1 MTRFEPTHRVAL
13 LIQNTKYHKVYNSE
27 PKIEFFT
34 DCKNSSKD
42 KKTFM
47 RFLEHDLDFQPNSP
61 ESPDEIIELTDVTY
75 NEINDTLAKLMSKLE
90 HFQTLKNKKLLIL
103 VFYVGQVVLVE

>member
-34 DCKNSSKD
+34 DCKNSPKD

-47 RFLEHDLDFQPNSP
+47 RFLEQDLDF
-61 ESPDEIIELTDVTY
+61 
-75 NEINDTLAKLMSKLE
+75 
-90 HFQTLKNKKLLIL
+90 
-103 VFYVGQVVLVE
+103 

>member
-47 RFLEHDLDFQPNSP
+47 RFLEHDLDF
-61 ESPDEIIELTDVTY
+61 
-75 NEINDTLAKLMSKLE
+75 
-90 HFQTLKNKKLLIL
+90 
-103 VFYVGQVVLVE
+103 